1 MLWLNILFMAVVF
14 IAIVGGSIWL
24 VLSSPDEKP
33 QDARQPSARTSQPSA
48 ARPHR
53 QREPQLTH

>member
-14 IAIVGGSIWL
+14 MAIVVGSIWL
-24 VLSSPDEKP
+24 ILSSPDEKP
-33 QDARQPSARTSQPSA
+33 QGARQPSARASQRCA

-53 QREPQLTH
+53 QRDPQLTH

>member
-14 IAIVGGSIWL
+14 IAAVGISIWL
-24 VLSSPDEKP
+24 VPSSPDKKP
-33 QDARQPSARTSQPSA
+33 QDRPQPSAHKSQPSA
-48 ARPHR
+48 ARPQR